1 MAQATQRRSAAS
13 PTIEDLADEFDDEL
27 ALGVKKGIYSPAT
40 RQTYMTAVEQFTAFL
55 HDRGMPTEA
64 AAISREHVEAFLEH
78 LLDTRSKSTAKTRHG
93 GLGRFFNWCVEEGE
107 LARSPMEKVRPP
119 RPEEKPVPV
128 LTDDQ
133 VRALLKVTTGPGF
146 YERRDHAII
155 RLLIDSGMRRA
166 EITRLTIDDVDF
178 DRRVVRVFGKG
189 RRFRSAPFGLETA
202 RALKRY
208 LRVRREHPAADRP
221 ELWLGKLGPL
231 SADGVFQALERRGA
245 EVGIDHLHPHQFRH
259 TFAHQHLAN
268 GGNEG
273 DLMMLAGWRKRD
285 MLDRYARSAATQ
297 RALDNYD
304 APGDRL

>member
-13 PTIEDLADEFDDEL
+13 PTIEDLGDEFADEL

-55 HDRGMPTEA
+55 HDRGMPT
-64 AAISREHVEAFLEH
+64 AITAITRDHVEAFLEH

-107 LARSPMEKVRPP
+107 LDRSPMEKVRPP
-119 RPEEKPVPV
+119 RPEDKPVPV
-128 LTDDQ
+128 LSDDE
-133 VRALLKVTTGPGF
+133 VRSLLKATNGTDF
-146 YERRDHAII
+146 YSRRDHAIV

-166 EITRLTIDDVDF
+166 EITRLTVDDLDF
-178 DRRVVRVFGKG
+178 DRRVVRVLGKG
-189 RRFRSAPFGLETA
+189 RRFRSAPFGLETS

-208 LRVRREHPAADRP
+208 LRSRRDHVAADRP
-221 ELWLGKLGPL
+221 ELWLGKSGPL
-231 SADGVFQALERRGA
+231 GDAGIAQMLERRG
-245 EVGIDHLHPHQFRH
+245 EQVGIDGLHAHQFRH

-285 MLDRYARSAATQ
+285 MLDRYARSAAAQ
-297 RALDNYD
+297 RALDNYE